1 MHWIP
6 TLLSLLTFAHVGL
19 RVFSLCSSFHQNS
32 QLLFSWTVLVSDGLS
47 CFSASWVHVT
57 LTLWPSDLDSPLT
70 FEPWKLRECNV
81 FPMSSSETSRRK
93 WIEKKKKKNTVE
105 SGGEGETQERAWLDF
120 SSRQTLLQSDRT
132 PARYWFQNSHHHK
145 CNASPQAVVIPH
157 ISLAWFQG
165 LFPPNDLV
173 SLCIMATIIFFSY
186 KCIYFPSNTL
196 RYWLSRSTRTMGRK

>member
-1 MHWIP
+1 M
-6 TLLSLLTFAHVGL
+6 
-19 RVFSLCSSFHQNS
+19 VFPAS
-32 QLLFSWTVLVSDGLS
+32 QLPGSMSHWLFDLL
-47 CFSASWVHVT
+47 T
-57 LTLWPSDLDSPLT
+57 LTLQWHLSPGRRENAT
-70 FEPWKLRECNV
+70 FSPWVAARPLGVNGLKR
-81 FPMSSSETSRRK
+81 
-93 WIEKKKKKNTVE
+93 KKKKNTVE

-145 CNASPQAVVIPH
+145 CNASPQAVIIPH